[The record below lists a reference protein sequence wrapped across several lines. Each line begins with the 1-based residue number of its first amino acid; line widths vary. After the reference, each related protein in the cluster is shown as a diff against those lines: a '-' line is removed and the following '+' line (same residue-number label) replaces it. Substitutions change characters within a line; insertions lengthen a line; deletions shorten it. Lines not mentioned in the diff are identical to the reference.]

1 MSRSTYLIAG
11 LFGSFAVSCFALV
24 LAPQAQLGGL
34 QPRFTEEDG
43 KISDIYPV
51 NQSGIAEQGRRI
63 YAREGCVYCHTQQVR
78 DPQTGLDILRG
89 WGERRSVARDYLYDS
104 PPFLG
109 STRLGPD
116 LSNAG
121 SATWRNE
128 AKGATAPAKRD
139 ARWHLLH
146 LYSPRELV
154 SETNHP
160 PYRYLFEERK
170 VSGERSANALNL
182 TGKDAP
188 GAGFEVVPTEEAEAL
203 VGYLLSLD
211 RNAELPEAKALPAAG
226 AAPAPAAAANA
237 APAQPAPAQ

>member
-1 MSRSTYLIAG
+1 MSRSTFLIAG

-51 NQSGIAEQGRRI
+51 NQNGIAEQGRRI

-78 DPQTGLDILRG
+78 DPQIGLDIERG
-89 WGERRSVARDYLYDS
+89 WGTRRSVARDYLYDS

-109 STRLGPD
+109 TTRLGPD
-116 LSNAG
+116 LANVG
-121 SATWRNE
+121 SADWKNE
-128 AKGATAPAKRD
+128 SKGAAAPVKRD
-139 ARWHLLH
+139 ARWHLHH
-146 LYSPRELV
+146 LYSPRALV

-160 PYRYLFEERK
+160 PYRYLFQKRK
-170 VSGERSANALNL
+170 ISGQRSAEALDL

-188 GAGFEVVPTEEAEAL
+188 AAGMEVVPTAEAEAL

-211 RNAELPEAKALPAAG
+211 RNAELPEAKALPVAG
-226 AAPAPAAAANA
+226 ATAAPAPAAA
-237 APAQPAPAQ
+237 PAQPAAAQ

>member
-34 QPRFTEEDG
+34 EPRFTEEDG
-43 KISDIYPV
+43 RISDIYPV

-78 DPQTGLDILRG
+78 DPQIGLDIVRG

-116 LSNAG
+116 LSNVG

-128 AKGATAPAKRD
+128 AKDATSPPKRD

-146 LYSPRELV
+146 LYNPTSLV
-154 SETNHP
+154 SESNHP
-160 PYRYLFEERK
+160 PYRYLFEKRK
-170 VSGERSANALNL
+170 ISGEGSADALNL
-182 TGKDAP
+182 SGKHAP
-188 GAGFEVVPTEEAEAL
+188 ESGMEVVPTPEAEAL

-226 AAPAPAAAANA
+226 APAAPAPEA